1 MAGDYMATMKILMV
15 ICDGMADRP
24 VKTLNGMTPLEAAE
38 VPNMDRLAKEGQTG
52 LMDVIAPGTVP
63 GSDTAHLALLGYD
76 PRTVYTGRGPFEAAG
91 EGVEVRKGDVA
102 FRCNFA
108 TVEAKMQVTDR
119 RAGRISKGTDQ
130 LAAAINGMKIED
142 VQVIFKQGVDH
153 RAVLVLRGPGLSP
166 RITEVDPHHEGKIL
180 ISIALAPEAEKT
192 ARILNEF
199 TKRSYEILS
208 KHPVNQARVKEGKPP
223 ANIALARG
231 SGSPPEVPSFSEHH
245 NGLNGAAVVG
255 ISIVRGLCKL
265 SGLEVMDVKGATGS
279 TDTDVMAKAKAAVA
293 ALKSHDFVLL
303 HYKATDLFGHD
314 GDATGKVAFI
324 EKIDIAIGTIIDE
337 IPNTIVCI
345 TADHSTPCS
354 VMDHASDP
362 VPVLVWG
369 EGLRHDLTECFSELE
384 AASGGL
390 GHIRGHELLPMLT
403 GLAGR
408 NPKFGA

>member
-1 MAGDYMATMKILMV
+1 MAAMKILLV

-24 VKTLNGMTPLEAAE
+24 VEELKGMTPLEAAE
-38 VPNMDRLAKEGQTG
+38 IPNMDKLAREGQTG
-52 LMDVIAPGTVP
+52 LMDVIAPGIVP

-76 PRTVYTGRGPFEAAG
+76 PRVVYTGRGPFEAAG

-102 FRCNFA
+102 FRCNFS
-108 TVEAKMQVTDR
+108 TVDDKMNVTDR
-119 RAGRISKGTDQ
+119 RAGRISGGTNQ
-130 LAAAINGMKIED
+130 LAAALNGMKIED
-142 VQVIFKQGVDH
+142 VEIIFKEGVDH

-166 RITEVDPHHEGKIL
+166 KVSEVDPHHEGKVL
-180 ISIALAPEAEKT
+180 KSKALEPGAEKT

-199 TKRSYEILS
+199 TEKSYRILNA
-208 KHPVNQARVKEGKPP
+208 HPVNQARVKEGKKP

-231 SGSPPEVPSFSEHH
+231 SGSPPDVPSFREHH

-255 ISIVRGLCKL
+255 ISLVRGLCRM
-265 SGLEVMDVKGATGS
+265 SGLEMIDVKGATGS
-279 TDTDVMAKAKAAVA
+279 TDTDMNAKVKAAIKS
-293 ALKSHDFVLL
+293 LKKYDFVLL
-303 HYKATDLFGHD
+303 HFKGTDLYGHD
-314 GDATGKVAFI
+314 GDAAGKVAFI
-324 EKIDIAIGTIIDE
+324 EKIDAAIGNAIGELADTV
-337 IPNTIVCI
+337 VCI

-369 EGLRHDLTECFSELE
+369 KGLRYDMSECFSELE

-390 GHIRGHELLPMLT
+390 GHIRGHELLQMLA

>member
-1 MAGDYMATMKILMV
+1 MAAMKILMV

-24 VKTLNGMTPLEAAE
+24 VKSLKGMTPLEAAE
-38 VPNMDRLAKEGQTG
+38 VPNMDRLACEGQTG
-52 LMDVIAPGTVP
+52 LMDVIAPGVVP

-76 PRTVYTGRGPFEAAG
+76 TRTVYTGRGPFEAAG

-108 TVEAKMQVTDR
+108 TVDAKMNVTDR
-119 RAGRISKGTDQ
+119 RAGRISKGTDK
-130 LAAAINGMKIED
+130 LASAVSGMKIED
-142 VQVIFKQGVDH
+142 IEIIFKQGVDH
-153 RAVLVLRGPGLSP
+153 RAILVFRGPGLNP
-166 RITEVDPHHEGKIL
+166 KVTEVDPHHEGKVL
-180 ISIALAPEAEKT
+180 VSKALAPEAEKT

-199 TKRSYEILS
+199 TKRSHDILN
-208 KHPVNQARVKEGKPP
+208 KHPVNQARIKEGKPP

-255 ISIVRGLCKL
+255 ISLVRGLCRL
-265 SGLEVMDVKGATGS
+265 SGLEVVDVKGATGS
-279 TDTDVMAKAKAAVA
+279 TDTDVLAKAKAAIA
-293 ALKSHDFVLL
+293 ALKTHDFVLL
-303 HYKATDLFGHD
+303 HYKATDLYGHD
-314 GDATGKVAFI
+314 GDAPGKVAFI
-324 EKIDIAIGTIIDE
+324 EKIDTALKIILEGVSD
-337 IPNTIVCI
+337 TVVCI
-345 TADHSTPCS
+345 TADHATPCS
-354 VMDHASDP
+354 LMDHSSDP

-369 EGLRHDLTECFSELE
+369 NGLRRDNTECFNELE

-390 GHIRGHELLPMLT
+390 GHIRGHELMSMLT

>member
-1 MAGDYMATMKILMV
+1 MKILMV

-24 VKTLNGMTPLEAAE
+24 VKDLNGMTPLEAAE

-52 LMDVIAPGTVP
+52 LMDVIAPGIVP

-102 FRCNFA
+102 FRCNFS
-108 TVEAKMQVTDR
+108 TVDAKMNVTDR
-119 RAGRISKGTDQ
+119 RAGRISQGTDK
-130 LAAAINGMKIED
+130 LASAVNGMKIED
-142 VQVIFKQGVDH
+142 VQAIFKQGVDH

-166 RITEVDPHHEGKIL
+166 KVTEIDPHHEGKIL
-180 ISIALAPEAEKT
+180 VSKALSREAEKT

-208 KHPVNQARVKEGKPP
+208 KHPVNLARVKAGKAP

-231 SGSPPEVPSFSEHH
+231 PGSPPEVPSFTEHH
-245 NGLNGAAVVG
+245 NGLKGAAVVG
-255 ISIVRGLCKL
+255 ISLVRGLCWL
-265 SGLEVMDVKGATGS
+265 SGLEVIDVKGATGS
-279 TDTDVMAKAKAAVA
+279 TDTDVMAKAKAAIA
-293 ALKSHDFVLL
+293 ALKTHDFVLL

-314 GDATGKVAFI
+314 GDAPGKVAFI
-324 EKIDIAIGTIIDE
+324 EKIDAALKIILDGVSD
-337 IPNTIVCI
+337 TVVCI
-345 TADHSTPCS
+345 TADHATPCS
-354 VMDHASDP
+354 VKDHASDP
-362 VPVLVWG
+362 VPVLIWG
-369 EGLRHDLTECFSELE
+369 KGLRHDCTECFNELE

-390 GHIRGHELLPMLT
+390 GHIRGHELMSMLC

>member
-1 MAGDYMATMKILMV
+1 MGDTVDAMKILLV

-24 VKTLNGMTPLEAAE
+24 VRDLKGMTPLEAAK

-108 TVEAKMQVTDR
+108 TVNSKMEVTDR
-119 RAGRISKGTDQ
+119 RAGRISKGTDK
-130 LAAAINGMKIED
+130 LAAAVNGMKIED
-142 VQVIFKQGVDH
+142 VQVIFKEGVDH

-166 RITEVDPHHEGKIL
+166 KVSEVDPHHEGRIL
-180 ISIALAPEAEKT
+180 TSKALAPEAEKT

-199 TKRSYEILS
+199 TKRSYEILDR
-208 KHPVNQARVKEGKPP
+208 HAVNQARVNEGKPP

-245 NGLNGAAVVG
+245 NGLKGTAIVG
-255 ISIVRGLCKL
+255 ISLVRGLCRL
-265 SGLEVMDVKGATGS
+265 SGLEVPDVKGATGS
-279 TDTDVMAKAKAAVA
+279 TDTDVKAKAKAALA
-293 ALKSHDFVLL
+293 ALKTHDFVLL
-303 HYKATDLFGHD
+303 HYKATDLYGHD
-314 GDATGKVAFI
+314 GDAPGKVAFI
-324 EKIDIAIGTIIDE
+324 EKIDTALGTILGSLD
-337 IPNTIVCI
+337 NTIVCI

-354 VMDHASDP
+354 VKDHASDP

-369 EGLRHDLTECFSELE
+369 PGLRHDLTDCFSELE

-390 GHIRGHELLPMLT
+390 GHIRGHELMGMLT

>member
-1 MAGDYMATMKILMV
+1 MKILLV

-24 VKTLNGMTPLEAAE
+24 AGALKGMTPLEAAE
-38 VPNMDRLAKEGQTG
+38 VPNMDRLAREGQTG

-76 PRTVYTGRGPFEAAG
+76 PREVYTGRGPFEAAG

-102 FRCNFA
+102 FRCNFS
-108 TVEAKMQVTDR
+108 TVDGKMNVTDR
-119 RAGRISKGTDQ
+119 RAGRISKGTHE
-130 LAAAINGMKIED
+130 LAAAVNGMKIED
-142 VQVIFKQGVDH
+142 VQVIFKEGVDH

-166 RITEVDPHHEGKIL
+166 KVTEVDPHHEGKVL
-180 ISIALAPEAEKT
+180 ISKALAPEAEKT

-199 TKRSYEILS
+199 TRKSYEILS
-208 KHPVNQARVKEGKPP
+208 KHPVNLARAKEGKAP

-245 NGLNGAAVVG
+245 NGLKGTAIVG
-255 ISIVRGLCKL
+255 ISLVRGLCRL
-265 SGLEVMDVKGATGS
+265 SGLDVPDVKGATGS
-279 TDTDVMAKAKAAVA
+279 TDTDVQAKAEAAAA
-293 ALKSHDFVLL
+293 ALKTHDFVLL
-303 HYKATDLFGHD
+303 HFKGPDLYGHD
-314 GDATGKVAFI
+314 GDAPGKAAFI
-324 EKIDIAIGTIIDE
+324 EKIDAAISGFVALD
-337 IPNTIVCI
+337 NTIVCI

-354 VMDHASDP
+354 VKDHASDP
-362 VPVLVWG
+362 VPLLVWG
-369 EGLRHDLTECFSELE
+369 KGLRHDLTDCFSELE

-390 GHIRGHELLPMLT
+390 GHIRGHELMGMLT

>member
-1 MAGDYMATMKILMV
+1 MKILLV

-24 VKTLNGMTPLEAAE
+24 VEAFKGMTPLEAAE
-38 VPNMDRLAKEGQTG
+38 VPNMDRLAREGQTG
-52 LMDVIAPGTVP
+52 LMDVIAPGIVP

-76 PRTVYTGRGPFEAAG
+76 PMVVYTGRGPFEAAG

-108 TVEAKMQVTDR
+108 TVDAKMHVTDR
-119 RAGRISKGTDQ
+119 RAGRISSDTDK
-130 LAAAINGMKIED
+130 LASALNGMKIED
-142 VQVIFKQGVDH
+142 IDIIFKQGVDH

-166 RITEVDPHHEGKIL
+166 WVSAVDPHHEGKVL
-180 ISIALAPEAEKT
+180 VSRGLEPEDEKT

-199 TKRSYEILS
+199 TKRSYEILN
-208 KHPVNQARVKEGKPP
+208 KHPVNIERVRVGKPP

-231 SGSPPEVPSFSEHH
+231 PGSPPEVPSFTEQH

-255 ISIVRGLCKL
+255 ISLVRGLCSL
-265 SGLEVMDVKGATGS
+265 SGLEIIPVKGATGS
-279 TDTDVMAKAKAAVA
+279 TDTDLVAKAKAAKK
-293 ALKSHDFVLL
+293 ALTTHDFVLL
-303 HYKATDLFGHD
+303 HFKAPDLYGHD
-314 GDATGKVAFI
+314 GDARGKVAFI
-324 EKIDIAIGTIIDE
+324 EKIDGALKKVLDGLSDTV
-337 IPNTIVCI
+337 VCI

-354 VMDHASDP
+354 LKDHASDP

-369 EGLRHDLTECFSELE
+369 TGLRHDSTECFNELE

-390 GHIRGHELLPMLT
+390 GHIRGNELMQMLS

>member
-1 MAGDYMATMKILMV
+1 MAGDDMAAMKILMV

-24 VKTLNGMTPLEAAE
+24 VEALNGMTPLEAAE
-38 VPNMDRLAKEGQTG
+38 VPNMDRLAREGQIG
-52 LMDVIAPGTVP
+52 LMDVIAPGIVP

-108 TVEAKMQVTDR
+108 TVDAKMQVTDR

-130 LAAAINGMKIED
+130 LASAVNGMKIED
-142 VQVIFKQGVDH
+142 VQIIFKQGVDH

-166 RITEVDPHHEGKIL
+166 KITEIDPHHEGKIL
-180 ISIALAPEAEKT
+180 VSKAMAPEAEKT

-199 TKRSYEILS
+199 TKRSYEILN

-245 NGLNGAAVVG
+245 NGLKGAAVVG
-255 ISIVRGLCKL
+255 ISLVRGLCRL
-265 SGLEVMDVKGATGS
+265 SGLEVIDVKGATGS
-279 TDTDVMAKAKAAVA
+279 TDTDLNAKVNAALK
-293 ALKSHDFVLL
+293 ALKSHDLVLL
-303 HYKATDLFGHD
+303 HFKATDLYGHD
-314 GDATGKVAFI
+314 GDAPGKVVFI
-324 EKIDIAIGTIIDE
+324 EKIDVALGAILDKV
-337 IPNTIVCI
+337 PNTVVCI

-354 VMDHASDP
+354 VKDHSSDP

-369 EGLRHDLTECFSELE
+369 DGLRHDLTDCFSELE

-390 GHIRGHELLPMLT
+390 GHIRGHELMSMLC

>member
-1 MAGDYMATMKILMV
+1 MKILLV

-24 VKTLNGMTPLEAAE
+24 SEALNGMTPLEAAE
-38 VPNMDRLAKEGQTG
+38 VPNMDRLAREGQTG
-52 LMDVIAPGTVP
+52 LMDVISPGIVP

-108 TVEAKMQVTDR
+108 TVDEKMNVTDR
-119 RAGRISKGTDQ
+119 RAGRISKGTDK
-130 LAAAINGMKIED
+130 LAASINGMKIED

-166 RITEVDPHHEGKIL
+166 TVTEVDPHHEGKIL
-180 ISIALAPEAEKT
+180 VSKALALEAGKT

-199 TKRSYEILS
+199 TKRSYDVLS
-208 KHPVNQARVKEGKPP
+208 RHPVNQARLKEGKAP

-231 SGSPPEVPSFSEHH
+231 PGSPPEVPLFSEQH
-245 NGLNGAAVVG
+245 NGLKGAAVVG
-255 ISIVRGLCKL
+255 ISLVRGLCSL
-265 SGLEVMDVKGATGS
+265 SGLDIIPVKGATGS
-279 TDTDVMAKAKAAVA
+279 TDTDVEAKAKAAVA
-293 ALKSHDFVLL
+293 ALKTHDFVLL

-314 GDATGKVAFI
+314 GDAPGKAAFI
-324 EKIDIAIGTIIDE
+324 EKIDSAIGEIIGSLD
-337 IPNTIVCI
+337 NTVVCV

-354 VMDHASDP
+354 VKDHASDP
-362 VPVLVWG
+362 VPLLVWG
-369 EGLRHDLTECFSELE
+369 KGLRHDLTDCFSEIE

-390 GHIRGHELLPMLT
+390 GHIRGHELMSMLC
-403 GLAGR
+403 GLVGR